1 MAETKTAASSDG
13 EKNPSVLEIFLAFS
27 GIAIIGF
34 GGVLPFARHMMVEK
48 RGWVTGKEFAELLA
62 FSQFLPGG
70 NICNMAI
77 VIGQRFHGAPGA
89 LAAITGL
96 MLWPTL
102 IVVTLGSLYTQY
114 GDSELIRDALAGMGA
129 GAAGLILSM
138 VAKMATPLFERGA
151 GIPLAFAI
159 VAFVGMAVLQ
169 LPLILVLLVVSPLS
183 IAAAWWKIRR

>member
-1 MAETKTAASSDG
+1 MAETQAAAPSDG
-13 EKNPSVLEIFLAFS
+13 EKIPSVLEIFLAFS

-48 RGWVTGKEFAELLA
+48 RGWLTDKEFNEILA

-70 NICNMAI
+70 NICNMS
-77 VIGQRFHGAPGA
+77 VVVGQRFRGPLGS
-89 LAAITGL
+89 LAALTGL

-102 IVVTLGSLYTQY
+102 IVVTLGSLYTNY
-114 GDSELIRDALAGMGA
+114 GDSELIRNALAGMGA

-151 GIPLAFAI
+151 GVPLAFAVI
-159 VAFVGMAVLQ
+159 AFVCVAVFQ
-169 LPLILVLLVVSPLS
+169 LPLVLVLLAVAPLS
-183 IAAAWWKIRR
+183 IAAAWWKIR

>member
-1 MAETKTAASSDG
+1 MAETQAAAPSDG
-13 EKNPSVLEIFLAFS
+13 EKIPSVFEIFLAFS

-48 RGWVTGKEFAELLA
+48 RGWLTDKEFNEILA

-70 NICNMAI
+70 NICNMS
-77 VIGQRFHGAPGA
+77 VVVGQRFRGPLGS
-89 LAAITGL
+89 LAALTGL

-102 IVVTLGSLYTQY
+102 IVVTLGSLYTNY
-114 GDSELIRDALAGMGA
+114 GDSELIRNALAGMGA

-151 GIPLAFAI
+151 GVPLAFAVI
-159 VAFVGMAVLQ
+159 AFVCVAVFQ
-169 LPLILVLLVVSPLS
+169 LPLVLVLLAVAPLS
-183 IAAAWWKIRR
+183 IAAAWWKIR

>member
-1 MAETKTAASSDG
+1 MADTETAASTDG
-13 EKNPSVLEIFLAFS
+13 EKIPSVLEIFRAFS

-48 RGWVTGKEFAELLA
+48 RGWLTGKEFSELLA

-77 VIGQRFHGAPGA
+77 VVGQRFHGAVGS

-102 IVVTLGSLYTQY
+102 IVVALGSLYTRY
-114 GDSELIRDALAGMGA
+114 ADSVLLHDALAGMGA
-129 GAAGLILSM
+129 GAAGLLLSM

-151 GIPLAFAI
+151 GVPLGFAI
-159 VAFVGMAVLQ
+159 IAFVCVAVFQ
-169 LPLILVLLVVSPLS
+169 MPLVPVLLIVAPLS
-183 IAAAWWKIRR
+183 IAAAWWKIRP

>member
-1 MAETKTAASSDG
+1 MADSPAAASADG
-13 EKNPSVLEIFLAFS
+13 EKIPSVLEIFLAFS

-48 RGWVTGKEFAELLA
+48 RGWLTGKEFSELLA

-77 VIGQRFHGAPGA
+77 VVGQRFQGMLGS

-96 MLWPTL
+96 MLWPTV
-102 IVVTLGSLYTQY
+102 IVVTLGALYTSY

-151 GIPLAFAI
+151 GIPLAFA
-159 VAFVGMAVLQ
+159 VLAFVCMAVFQ
-169 LPLILVLLVVSPLS
+169 LPLILVLLVVAPLS
-183 IAAAWWKIRR
+183 IAAAWWKIR